1 MTEDKDKKP
10 GGLRPGLR
18 ALLIGSLALNLV
30 IGGLMAGAVLGNK
43 QAGDRP
49 PREGDVLGAYTRA
62 LTKEDRR
69 EIGRSIREFH
79 REQGGEGKLGPRKVL
94 EDMLIALRAEPFDA
108 EAVEAVFASQADLA
122 VARRAIAQQVWI
134 DHVSQMS
141 ADARAAYADRIV
153 EALSRRRGPPARNK
167 AD

>member
-69 EIGRSIREFH
+69 EIGRSIREYH

-108 EAVEAVFASQADLA
+108 GRRSRFCLAS
-122 VARRAIAQQVWI
+122 
-134 DHVSQMS
+134 
-141 ADARAAYADRIV
+141 
-153 EALSRRRGPPARNK
+153 
-167 AD
+167 